1 MKRNQ
6 RKRQWEETSEKGSDK
21 RSSTKRQKIAEPS
34 MGMKSTESEM
44 LDAAHPN
51 DEKPATKGKST
62 SVDVVKLE
70 KPKEEG
76 VESERLEDE
85 GVEMEKLDDETD
97 YDEDPE
103 EDPEEEPMEDE
114 EMQDANPQDEARFPL
129 AFFFVIQFLVY
140 DGNCLCFFFYI
151 LLFITQKKT
160 LLTFFPILISQYAA
174 HKTQCYYLSA
184 NLQSIN

>member
-51 DEKPATKGKST
+51 DEKPATKGRST

-129 AFFFVIQFLVY
+129 AFFFEIYLLIPMMLVL
-140 DGNCLCFFFYI
+140 NAFHL
-151 LLFITQKKT
+151 
-160 LLTFFPILISQYAA
+160 
-174 HKTQCYYLSA
+174 
-184 NLQSIN
+184 

>member
-51 DEKPATKGKST
+51 DEKLATKGKST

-129 AFFFVIQFLVY
+129 AFF
-140 DGNCLCFFFYI
+140 
-151 LLFITQKKT
+151 LLFNFLFMMETVFVFF
-160 LLTFFPILISQYAA
+160 LYFTFYYSEENTSNIFPHPY
-174 HKTQCYYLSA
+174 
-184 NLQSIN
+184 QSICCP